1 MFNKMFKQS
10 IKDYKAKDLMIK
22 HVITLSPKENLWKAQ
37 NMMSRYNIKKIVIV
51 TESKKH
57 PIGIVSLKDMIK
69 FVISDKTD
77 RDLNEIPICEAM
89 NKNLIMANKNSII
102 TDCAKTVSENN
113 VSSLIIV
120 NEDDDGNNNNNDNN
134 SLAGIITTTD
144 FADFFSENCIGL
156 TSVENYMSQPVFT
169 ISIKEK
175 ISTAAQIML
184 EKKVSRLVVI
194 DEDNNQNNLVGVI
207 SETDISRT
215 VPAFQSRTIRSVYEH
230 IELLFSSKS
239 KPDFITEPSF
249 VRIEDIMT
257 PNAVAIN
264 KDADF
269 AEAAKIMV
277 RRRVSGLPIIEPF
290 DNTNQQPI
298 GITSKSDIVKALT
311 DLA

>member
-1 MFNKMFKQS
+1 M
-10 IKDYKAKDLMIK
+10 
-22 HVITLSPKENLWKAQ
+22 P
-37 NMMSRYNIKKIVIV
+37 RYNIKKIIIV
-51 TESKKH
+51 KESKKH
-57 PIGIVSLKDMIK
+57 PIGIMSLKDMIK

-77 RDLNEIPICEAM
+77 RDLHEIPISEAM
-89 NKNLIMANKNSII
+89 TKNLITANKNN
-102 TDCAKTVSENN
+102 TVTYCAKTLNKNN

-120 NEDDDGNNNNNDNN
+120 NKDDDDDNN
-134 SLAGIITTTD
+134 SLAGIVTTTD
-144 FADFFSENCIGL
+144 FANFFSENCVGL

-194 DEDNNQNNLVGVI
+194 DEDDNQNNLVGII

-239 KPDFITEPSF
+239 KPEFITEPSF
-249 VRIEDIMT
+249 VRIQDIIT
-257 PNAVAIN
+257 PNAIAIN
-264 KDADF
+264 KDVDL
-269 AEAAKIMV
+269 AEAAKIMI
-277 RRRVSGLPIIEPF
+277 RRHVSGLPVIEPS

-298 GITSKSDIVKALT
+298 GITSKTDIVKALT
-311 DLA
+311 DLT

>member
-1 MFNKMFKQS
+1 MFNEMFKQN

-22 HVITLSPKENLWKAQ
+22 HVITLFPQENLWKAQ

-51 TESKKH
+51 THSKKH
-57 PIGIVSLKDMIK
+57 LIGIVSLKDMIK

-77 RDLNEIPICEAM
+77 RDLHEIPVSEAM
-89 NKNLIMANKNSII
+89 TKNLIMANKNSII
-102 TDCAKTVSENN
+102 TNCAKTMTENN

-120 NEDDDGNNNNNDNN
+120 NEDDGKNNDYN
-134 SLAGIITTTD
+134 LAGIVTTTD
-144 FADFFSENCIGL
+144 FANFFSENCIGL
-156 TSVENYMSQPVFT
+156 TSVENYMSQPAFT
-169 ISIKEK
+169 ISIKQK
-175 ISTAAQIML
+175 VSTAAQIML

-194 DEDNNQNNLVGVI
+194 DEDDNQNNLVGII

-230 IELLFSSKS
+230 IESLFSSKS

-249 VRIEDIMT
+249 VRIRDIIT
-257 PNAVAIN
+257 PNAIVIN

-269 AEAAKIMV
+269 AEAAKIMI
-277 RRRVSGLPIIEPF
+277 RRDVSGLPVIGSF
-290 DNTNQQPI
+290 NNTDQQPI
-298 GITSKSDIVKALT
+298 GITSKSDVVKALT

>member
-1 MFNKMFKQS
+1 
-10 IKDYKAKDLMIK
+10 
-22 HVITLSPKENLWKAQ
+22 
-37 NMMSRYNIKKIVIV
+37 
-51 TESKKH
+51 
-57 PIGIVSLKDMIK
+57 
-69 FVISDKTD
+69 
-77 RDLNEIPICEAM
+77 M